1 MAKLE
6 STVTWTVYDADK
18 MTQREIYGIVLT
30 DLGKQYPEIV
40 GLSADLA
47 KSTKIGTFGD
57 AYPDRF
63 FNLGIAE
70 QNLFGVSAG
79 LAKAG
84 LIHLSSP
91 PSPCFASGR
100 AVRICAHGYLLS
112 KVERENSSP
121 PTEVSPLVPA
131 APPIT
136 GRRTTPPY
144 VHSRISPLSCLRT
157 PSKQQR
163 LSKRAWTLMGLF
175 IFALAAVLSRI

>member
-84 LIHLSSP
+84 LIPFRIHLLGVCIWS
-91 PSPCFASGR
+91 R
-100 AVRICAHGYLLS
+100 LRICAHGYLLPKLNVKVIATHGGISFGSGGATHHGTEDYSASTRIPEPYRYRACGRHRNS
-112 KVERENSSP
+112 KSRQ
-121 PTEVSPLVPA
+121 
-131 APPIT
+131 
-136 GRRTTPPY
+136 G
-144 VHSRISPLSCLRT
+144 VH
-157 PSKQQR
+157 
-163 LSKRAWTLMGLF
+163 GY
-175 IFALAAVLSRI
+175 